1 MFNSPPELEF
11 ETVEPVLLRH
21 YIAGARQKRPT
32 VPPEVSSYVVE
43 SYVRLRKQSKEEEE
57 QKKSHSYTSARTLLG
72 VLRLSQALARLRY
85 ADEVEQ
91 GDVDEALRL
100 MEVSKESLYDDED
113 RERLVNSLL
122 TVVSHGDVVIEGCRD
137 HTRPI
142 PTDRPPRRI
151 SKIPLHHPGSR
162 IPPSPSLQTHYR
174 IAFQEVGKPLRDETS
189 LGDIFKAI
197 VDVCAGK

>member
-1 MFNSPPELEF
+1 MLGFD
-11 ETVEPVLLRH
+11 
-21 YIAGARQKRPT
+21 PT
-32 VPPEVSSYVVE
+32 IERRTFTDDHGVYDILI
-43 SYVRLRKQSKEEEE
+43 RDKDG
-57 QKKSHSYTSARTLLG
+57 KSQVFRTLDILYDGSDQILGRGTRVWRAQRVDSG
-72 VLRLSQALARLRY
+72 VLIGDPVALKDSWVDDHRER
-85 ADEVEQ
+85 E
-91 GDVDEALRL
+91 GDIDIRIRQSALL
-100 MEVSKESLYDDED
+100 LDDED

-122 TVVSHGDVVIEGCRD
+122 TVVCHGDVVIEGCRD

-142 PTDRPPRRI
+142 PTDRAPRRI